1 MKKKLAV
8 TAILTAA
15 AAVMP
20 SVSFAATTNYVSTDK
35 PVKADE
41 YLTGSNAPILT
52 IEANEDLIGS
62 SYFTLSLEN
71 AEWLYEG
78 TGVMPNMEGV
88 TYTVFSDNL
97 LGIQIDPNVFDASS
111 NDIQIPLYTQITS
124 QGAATVT
131 IDPKES
137 GVSEGVYTFAHVN
150 FPGMTINV
158 SDIDNVNGTFTI
170 KFKDEYPYQMP
181 NTKLFKVQIT
191 NGFIFESFESAE
203 GTGKYTD
210 IVNFKIDPKDPST
223 AYVETTSPSASSAG
237 TMTITGVQV
246 ASSSKTE
253 EGRSAYLT
261 IEPAYGDGSMIKYE
275 LQNFKS
281 HEEAKEYS
289 EIEFII
295 GKNYYILEGD
305 MVITIEDAP
314 FVDANG
320 RTMLPLR
327 VIANAFDI
335 PDSDI
340 IWSPS
345 AQTVTIKNKLG
356 KTVTAAI
363 GSNII
368 TVDGVE
374 SEMDTK
380 AVIKNGRTYLPVR
393 PVLNSLGVD
402 DSDIIWDS
410 SENKIT
416 VNYRY

>member
-137 GVSEGVYTFAHVN
+137 GVSEGVCTCQLSRHDHQRIRHRQRKRHFHN
-150 FPGMTINV
+150 
-158 SDIDNVNGTFTI
+158 
-170 KFKDEYPYQMP
+170 
-181 NTKLFKVQIT
+181 
-191 NGFIFESFESAE
+191 
-203 GTGKYTD
+203 
-210 IVNFKIDPKDPST
+210 
-223 AYVETTSPSASSAG
+223 
-237 TMTITGVQV
+237 
-246 ASSSKTE
+246 
-253 EGRSAYLT
+253 
-261 IEPAYGDGSMIKYE
+261 
-275 LQNFKS
+275 
-281 HEEAKEYS
+281 
-289 EIEFII
+289 
-295 GKNYYILEGD
+295 
-305 MVITIEDAP
+305 
-314 FVDANG
+314 
-320 RTMLPLR
+320 
-327 VIANAFDI
+327 
-335 PDSDI
+335 
-340 IWSPS
+340 
-345 AQTVTIKNKLG
+345 
-356 KTVTAAI
+356 
-363 GSNII
+363 
-368 TVDGVE
+368 
-374 SEMDTK
+374 
-380 AVIKNGRTYLPVR
+380 
-393 PVLNSLGVD
+393 
-402 DSDIIWDS
+402 
-410 SENKIT
+410 
-416 VNYRY
+416 